1 MKFFGGF
8 ITGVLATILVLVLIW
23 AVDQSDRTFE
33 LDDTLLGL
41 TMFPE
46 KGECIATEFERTT
59 FESLRSVTTIEN
71 ELVVF
76 QVLPPNMALAMSN
89 HRSGSIVVLVI
100 NYDGQSFFD
109 RQRIQI
115 PSNKCARQV
124 GIYRYI
130 TEVGR
135 TMTVPAVVIGYR

>member
-1 MKFFGGF
+1 MKFLGGF
-8 ITGVLATILVLVLIW
+8 ITGVLATTLVLVLIW
-23 AVDQSDRTFE
+23 AVGQSDRTFE
-33 LDDTLLGL
+33 LDLGL

-89 HRSGSIVVLVI
+89 HRSGSIIVLVI

-130 TEVGR
+130 TEGGR